1 MTVHWSY
8 LTSSSQCE
16 SYNFLK
22 ILVLSLLVNLE
33 TKITGIWDEENEV
46 SFKNHQYVT
55 SIKL

>member
-1 MTVHWSY
+1 MHWSY